1 MEINLL
7 HIVFIGF
14 AVLTLAG
21 AVGLVLTRK
30 LVHAAFLL
38 FVVLFGV
45 AAFFVM
51 AGAEFLAVS
60 QVIVYVGGILILIIF
75 GVMLTQRDLLNY
87 GGAGWNRVPLAL
99 VLSAGLGLIIWRVM
113 GRIEWESLPSYQT
126 ESIPLDGVEQ
136 IGIQTVTS
144 YVLPFEL
151 ISILLLIALVGAAYL
166 ARPIAQKEALVDQE
180 SDTVR

>member
-1 MEINLL
+1 MAFDLVNL
-7 HIVFIGF
+7 VFF
-14 AVLTLAG
+14 AFAALTLLA
-21 AVGLVLTRK
+21 AVGLLLTRK

-45 AAFFVM
+45 AAFFVL

-87 GGAGWNRVPLAL
+87 GGAGWNRVPLGF
-99 VLSAGLGLIIWRVM
+99 VLSLGLGLLLWRVL
-113 GRIEWESLPSYQT
+113 GRIDWEGLPHYQT
-126 ESIPLDGVEQ
+126 EGSEWQNVEL
-136 IGIQTVTS
+136 IGIQTVTR

-151 ISILLLIALVGAAYL
+151 ISIVLLIALVGAAYL
-166 ARPIAQKEALVDQE
+166 ARPLAKEEAEVGE
-180 SDTVR
+180 E